1 MHHLIQ
7 EDIPLA
13 PFTTMKVGGPAK
25 RFCDVTTEE
34 ELTEVLILAK
44 DSNWPVF
51 ILSGGSNVIFSDDG
65 FDGMVI
71 KNEISFLEKED
82 TKVKSGAATEMSK
95 LVDATIDAGLSGLEW
110 AGGLPGTLG
119 GAIRGNAGAF
129 GGEIKDSVTEVRSV
143 DVVSGKI
150 SVRNNKDCLFEYRGS
165 YFKKTKEVIISAIL
179 QMKKGDKEELRKIAD
194 DHIAYRNEKHPMDLP
209 NSGSIFKNTPLDK
222 VPAKYLPVFE
232 NVIKKDPFPVVPT
245 AAIIAEAGLAG
256 FQVGQA
262 QVSEKHTNYI
272 VNLGS
277 AKASEIIELINTIK
291 ERVKEK
297 YDIELMVEPE
307 IVQQSEN
314 TNRF

>member
-165 YFKKTKEVIISAIL
+165 YFKKTFCGNSR
-179 QMKKGDKEELRKIAD
+179 KK
-194 DHIAYRNEKHPMDLP
+194 
-209 NSGSIFKNTPLDK
+209 S
-222 VPAKYLPVFE
+222 
-232 NVIKKDPFPVVPT
+232 
-245 AAIIAEAGLAG
+245 
-256 FQVGQA
+256 
-262 QVSEKHTNYI
+262 
-272 VNLGS
+272 
-277 AKASEIIELINTIK
+277 
-291 ERVKEK
+291 
-297 YDIELMVEPE
+297 
-307 IVQQSEN
+307 
-314 TNRF
+314 